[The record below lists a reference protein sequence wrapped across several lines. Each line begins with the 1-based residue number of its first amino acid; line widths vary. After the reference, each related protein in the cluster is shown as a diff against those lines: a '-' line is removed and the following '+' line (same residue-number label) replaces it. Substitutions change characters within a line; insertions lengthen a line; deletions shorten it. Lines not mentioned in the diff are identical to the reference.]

1 MSRGFKIGIALLAL
15 VAVATVLITPDP
27 TDDVQG
33 VVHHLAK
40 LHKLAV
46 VASIPIKALAASQI
60 GTIVSPDFLTNLPT
74 ASLLDLVC
82 ARLC

>member
-40 LHKLAV
+40 LQKLAV

-60 GTIVSPDFLTNLPT
+60 GTIVSADFLMNLPT